1 MQGRDLMELIMR
13 TGNSLAMAAAALSML
28 ACSTAAGAAPVPAPA
43 PNAWMVLS
51 VLGPA
56 RATALGG
63 ANAAAQPAD
72 LPPPPPPATAGLSVT
87 AEIIPFALWFG
98 LIALALTSSES
109 TPRANTPA

>member
-1 MQGRDLMELIMR
+1 MR
-13 TGNSLAMAAAALSML
+13 MGGKLAITAALSML
-28 ACSTAAGAAPVPAPA
+28 VGSTAAVAAPAPTPA

-63 ANAAAQPAD
+63 SSAAAQPAD
-72 LPPPPPPATAGLSVT
+72 VPPPPPAQAAAATGVSIT
-87 AEIIPFALWFG
+87 GEFIPFSLWFG

-109 TPRANTPA
+109 TPRSNTPA